1 MKKKYLVTGGAG
13 FVGSCIAKK
22 LLEEGH
28 EIWIIDNLRT
38 GYLANVPKAAVFIQ
52 GDCSDQ
58 NTIDRL
64 GSTPFDAIFHIAGQS
79 SGEISFENP
88 VYDINSNTV
97 SSLLLLDFA
106 KKTGCLR
113 FIYAS
118 TMSVYGDILGQYASE
133 KLPPSPKSFYAVGK
147 LATENYLRIYSETND
162 ISFTALRYFN
172 VYGPG
177 QNLDNMKQGMASIFL
192 SQLFSSEFPSIVVKG
207 SLDRFRDFIF
217 IDDVV
222 DITVSCIDEP
232 QAHNKTINVGT
243 GEKTTVKQLLEVL
256 MVESKIEKPIIVDGN
271 TPGDQ
276 FGICAETSVLRSFY
290 KKNLTSIGEG
300 LSLFVKDVLYRQ

>member
-13 FVGSCIAKK
+13 FLGSCIAKK
-22 LLEEGH
+22 LLEDGH

-38 GYLANVPKAAVFIQ
+38 GYVANVPNAAVFIQ

-58 NTIDRL
+58 QTIDKL
-64 GSTPFDAIFHIAGQS
+64 GFEVFDAIFHIAGQS

-97 SSLLLLDFA
+97 SSLVLLDFA
-106 KKTGCLR
+106 KKTNCLR

-118 TMSVYGDILGQYASE
+118 TMSVYGDIIGEYAHE
-133 KLPPSPKSFYAVGK
+133 ELPSRPKSFYAVGK
-147 LATENYLRIYSETND
+147 LATESYLRIYSETNN
-162 ISFTALRYFN
+162 INFTALRYFN
-172 VYGPG
+172 IYGPG
-177 QNLDNMKQGMASIFL
+177 QNLGNMKQGMASIFL
-192 SQLFSSEFPSIVVKG
+192 SQLFSGEFPRIVIKG

-222 DITVSCIDEP
+222 DITIRCIDEP
-232 QAHNKTINVGT
+232 QAQNKIINVGT
-243 GEKTTVKQLLEVL
+243 GVKTTVKKLLQTL
-256 MVESKIEKPIIVDGN
+256 MIESKIKKPIIVEGS

-276 FGICAETSVLRSFY
+276 FGICADISVLKSFY
-290 KKNLTSIGEG
+290 NKDLISIEEG
-300 LSLFVKDVLYRQ
+300 LSLFVKDILQRQ

>member
-22 LLEEGH
+22 LLADGH

-38 GYLANVPKAAVFIQ
+38 GYVANVPNAAVFIQ

-58 NTIDRL
+58 KTIDKL
-64 GSTPFDAIFHIAGQS
+64 GSEVFDAIFHIAGQS
-79 SGEISFENP
+79 SGELSFEDP
-88 VYDINSNTV
+88 IYDVNSNTV

-106 KKTGCLR
+106 KKTKCLR

-118 TMSVYGDILGQYASE
+118 TMSVYGDIIGEYACE
-133 KLPPSPKSFYAVGK
+133 DLPSRPKSFYAVGK
-147 LATENYLRIYSETND
+147 LATENYLRIYND
-162 ISFTALRYFN
+162 TYNITFTALRYFN
-172 VYGPG
+172 IYGPG

-192 SQLFSSEFPSIVVKG
+192 SQLFSSEFPSIVIKG

-222 DITVSCIDEP
+222 DITISCIDEP
-232 QAHNKTINVGT
+232 LAKNKIINVGT
-243 GEKTTVKQLLEVL
+243 GVKTTVKRLLEIL
-256 MVESKIEKPIIVDGN
+256 MIESEIEKPIIVELN

-276 FGICAETSVLRSFY
+276 FGICADTSVLKSFY
-290 KKNLTSIGEG
+290 NKDLTSIGEG
-300 LSLFVKDVLYRQ
+300 LSLFVKNTLQRQ